1 MRAVSN
7 PAVSGLRLLN
17 PGTFSIELPPFVS
30 IILPGRIRLS
40 LTAEMMLVVDDS
52 GVNALWIE
60 VCRDVIY

>member
-1 MRAVSN
+1 MTFIEGAVLSIRA
-7 PAVSGLRLLN
+7 L
-17 PGTFSIELPPFVS
+17 LPPFVS

-40 LTAEMMLVVDDS
+40 LTAEMMLVVDS